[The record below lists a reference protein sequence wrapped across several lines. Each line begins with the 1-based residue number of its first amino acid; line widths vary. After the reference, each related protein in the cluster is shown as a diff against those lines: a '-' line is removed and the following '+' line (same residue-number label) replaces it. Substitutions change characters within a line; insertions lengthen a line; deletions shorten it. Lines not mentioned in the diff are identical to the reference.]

1 MTKTTTGRGGFDA
14 PFVLAI
20 DVGSSSVKA
29 ALFDSRARM
38 LGHTAVRIA
47 HRIHPTRDG
56 GVEEAPDHLV
66 SNVEEAVD
74 GVMRRAGAEAELV
87 AAVDNLNSEGFIAF
101 PQRDIVDRFTSAL

>member
-1 MTKTTTGRGGFDA
+1 MTEATRRRGAFDA

-20 DVGSSSVKA
+20 DVGSSSIKA

-38 LGHTAVRIA
+38 LDHTAVRVA
-47 HRIHPTRDG
+47 HRIHSTPDG

-74 GVMRRAGAEAELV
+74 GV
-87 AAVDNLNSEGFIAF
+87 I
-101 PQRDIVDRFTSAL
+101 